1 MMSVNMVRLILQANL
16 VFILPLN
23 LKEHG
28 YWGAAGT
35 RRGDSSAFGIES
47 LPPSLFTIS
56 THFQMSFDLCDL
68 NLPLPVIKLISQA
81 LFNDCLIFQ
90 PTQGPVY
97 INFMHICVG
106 RSK

>member
-1 MMSVNMVRLILQANL
+1 MISVNMVRLILQANL

-23 LKEHG
+23 PKKHG
-28 YWGAAGT
+28 YWEAAGT
-35 RRGDSSAFGIES
+35 RRCDSSAFGIES
-47 LPPSLFTIS
+47 LPPSLSTIS
-56 THFQMSFDLCDL
+56 THFQMPFDLYDL

-90 PTQGPVY
+90 PTQRPVY
-97 INFMHICVG
+97 INFMCICVG